1 MLTRLAVLC
10 GRFFFTAALLA
21 APCGGAV
28 RALAA
33 PSVTELSGLLRV
45 GSEDARLSVV
55 LFPGALVESGK
66 YVEMAKAIVEQADG
80 DVSVFIAD
88 RFANVTNPIE
98 ARGRVQA
105 VINIMARRGEEDVR
119 SRIFLAGHSQG
130 GIGVYGLPVSMDL
143 GGLILLGS
151 YIPRT
156 ILVGQTLADY
166 KKPVLT
172 LGGEFDGLTGINYLA
187 REAQSAQALAE
198 ANDGIPL
205 LKPVILLPGVN
216 HMQFADG
223 SAAEGD
229 LPAEVDTEAAHQAI
243 AQRVVNFLDI
253 HAPASTRGSEAAVTA
268 QRADVQTTLG
278 MIRPYLATSG
288 VEGAWCQRAQ
298 VRASALEAGAFDRID
313 FDTRIYTGVVGKAQF
328 VMDKAKVQ
336 KDGDRYQLHLPV
348 FVQESPGPLDI
359 SKDHALSPESMWCK
373 MRTQEAL
380 ISETAAVASAEAAPG
395 CAELNKWVIEETL
408 GMLDSRSRARLEARY
423 GAVADWQTAVGTDR
437 VEYGPFVIT
446 SSQKG
451 TGQAWVA
458 GEFSVKPTEGGWEIG
473 TVELK
478 TGLDTWVPSFAGA
491 HYCKL
496 VTPGRIVEWATL
508 FGLKQ

>member
-1 MLTRLAVLC
+1 M
-10 GRFFFTAALLA
+10 AALLA
-21 APCGGAV
+21 ALGGGAV
-28 RALAA
+28 RAVA
-33 PSVTELSGLLRV
+33 STMVTELSGLLRI

-55 LFPGALVESGK
+55 LFPGARVESDK

-98 ARGRVQA
+98 ARGRVQT
-105 VINIMARRGEEDVR
+105 VINLMTRRGEDDVR

-156 ILVGQTLADY
+156 VLIGQTLADY

-172 LGGEFDGLTGINYLA
+172 LGGELDGLTGVNYLA
-187 REAQSAQALAE
+187 REAQSAQALAAE
-198 ANDGIPL
+198 DDGIPL

-223 SAAEGD
+223 STIDGD

-253 HAPASTRGSEAAVTA
+253 HAPASTRGPEAAAAA
-268 QRADVQTTLG
+268 QRIDVQTTLG
-278 MIRPYLATSG
+278 AIGPYVATAG
-288 VEGAWCQRAQ
+288 VEAGWCERAQ
-298 VRASALEAGAFDRID
+298 VRASALEAGSFERVD
-313 FDTRIYTGVVGKAQF
+313 FDTRIYKGVVGKAQF
-328 VMDKAKVQ
+328 VLDKAKVQ

-380 ISETAAVASAEAAPG
+380 ISETAAAASAEAAPG
-395 CAELNKWVIEETL
+395 CAELNQWVIEETL
-408 GMLDSRSRARLEARY
+408 GMLDASSQARLAARY
-423 GAVADWQTAVGTDR
+423 GAVADWQTSVGTDR
-437 VEYGPFVIT
+437 VEYGPFVIS

-458 GEFSVKPTEGGWEIG
+458 GEFSMQPTEGGWKID

-478 TGLDTWVPSFAGA
+478 TGLDTWVPAFAGA